1 MCQIWTQTRCYGGEC
16 EFYDVVRDSSEV
28 PRQISH
34 ALTVWLTFL
43 KNPVWICFI
52 KTRHIHMH
60 HDLSLIIQWSKA
72 ENVHLE
78 FLDKQSSRVCRAS
91 LLNAGKLSETLNETL
106 RFHLV
111 HLFSH
116 ACISS
121 VFRWVFTHLLLS
133 TSVLHSDASVFMTL
147 RSTSV
152 ESQLIC
158 FAGFHGSN
166 C

>member
-1 MCQIWTQTRCYGGEC
+1 MNTNQVLWWWMWVLWCCTWFLWSATSNLSRAHSLIDIPE
-16 EFYDVVRDSSEV
+16 ESSLNLFY
-28 PRQISH
+28 
-34 ALTVWLTFL
+34 
-43 KNPVWICFI
+43 

-60 HDLSLIIQWSKA
+60 NDLSLIIQWSKA

-158 FAGFHGSN
+158 FAGFHGST